1 MHKQLQKE
9 GADSIPISTFSLWHL
24 VRDALLTD
32 KVKVRPEV
40 IAAKEI
46 LEEIQEEETRR
57 SVGLAESHRDQK
69 EMSEVPGGTLESDT
83 GLRLAPK
90 SACFRAQNQIAITSE
105 NGEGSLSSSAENS
118 LSDEEAQLTQEIKVL
133 QKRLEHCMV
142 KDSSCVL
149 SAQSAYNEDW
159 RRRESCWGLT
169 DDREAEEGSGRR
181 GGV

>member
-1 MHKQLQKE
+1 MLKGHR
-9 GADSIPISTFSLWHL
+9 LW
-24 VRDALLTD
+24 D
-32 KVKVRPEV
+32 P
-40 IAAKEI
+40 
-46 LEEIQEEETRR
+46 Q
-57 SVGLAESHRDQK
+57 SHIGTKRK
-69 EMSEVPGGTLESDT
+69 MSEIPGGTLESGA
-83 GLRLAPK
+83 GLRLAPN
-90 SACFRAQNQIAITSE
+90 SARFQAQNQIAITSE
-105 NGEGSLSSSAENS
+105 SENGEDSLISSAENS